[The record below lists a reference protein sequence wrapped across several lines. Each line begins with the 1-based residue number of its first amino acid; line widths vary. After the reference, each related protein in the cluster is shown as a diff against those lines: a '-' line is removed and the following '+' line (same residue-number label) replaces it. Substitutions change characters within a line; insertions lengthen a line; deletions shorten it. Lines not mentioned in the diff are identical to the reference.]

1 MINILNI
8 VSSILFLKMRCLDM
22 PLIIGITGSIASG
35 KGAVCETLKK
45 FGAIHGDADKIVHA
59 LYEPGK
65 PAYYRIIKAFG
76 NEIIQP
82 DEFIDRK
89 KLGTKV
95 FGKPE
100 AMKLLTSSIGNIS
113 EAIHNTILNWRNT
126 LPENGIG
133 VMEAVNLIEA
143 GYSQWT
149 DVTWLVACDEKNA
162 LPRLMKRNNFSEG
175 EALQRISSQKTWQ
188 ERESASD
195 LLIMNN
201 ESITKLTRKVTEE
214 FNSLYECYKN
224 KNIEPSRYI
233 EWQKNNSD

>member
-1 MINILNI
+1 
-8 VSSILFLKMRCLDM
+8 M
-22 PLIIGITGSIASG
+22 PLIIGLTGSIASG
-35 KGAVCETLKK
+35 KGAVSEILTGC
-45 FGAIHGDADKIVHA
+45 GAIHGDADKIVHA

-65 PAYYRIIKAFG
+65 PAYYRIIEAFG
-76 NEIIQP
+76 NDIIQS

-113 EAIHNTILNWRNT
+113 EAIHDTILNWRNT

-133 VMEAVNLIEA
+133 VLEAVNLIEA

-149 DVTWLVACDEKNA
+149 DVTWLVGCDEKIA
-162 LPRLMKRNNFSEG
+162 LPRLMKRNNFSEE
-175 EALQRISSQKTWQ
+175 EAMQRIASQKSWQ
-188 ERESASD
+188 EREPASD

-201 ESITKLTRKVTEE
+201 ESITKLTNKVTEE
-214 FNSLYECYKN
+214 FNSLYDRYQNN
-224 KNIEPSRYI
+224 KLEPSRYI
-233 EWQKNNSD
+233 EWQKNN